1 VKLRD
6 IGIIY
11 RKEMKDTLRDRRAL
25 ISMIAVP
32 ILLMPLLTIGMGGLA
47 AEIVGRAMGE
57 VPKVMILGGTDSPS
71 VMAEL
76 RAQTDI
82 KVVPASSADY
92 AQQIEDKRIRA
103 AVEIPPNFDVSLAA
117 GTPSTVTVYED
128 KNDLKSSIAADRL
141 QKFFGDL
148 RDRTVRE
155 RLEAQR
161 LPDSLIHPFDL
172 SEQDVASPEKATGE
186 LIGGIVPY
194 FVILLCLT
202 GAIYPAIDLTAGEK
216 ERGTMET
223 ILSSPVSRTDLVFGK
238 FLTVLTASL
247 ATAFLAV
254 LSMGVSFGIG
264 KTLLMS
270 LADPEQAKNI
280 TLSINPGS
288 VAAVFAMVL
297 PLAVLFSAALLAIAL
312 CAKSYK
318 EAQSYLQPL
327 TIIVVVPGIVSLL
340 PGVDLNARLA
350 LIPILNTSLVSK
362 EILMGTYHWHYIALI
377 FVSSCVY
384 AAAALTIAVRLFE
397 REDVLF
403 RT

>member
-1 VKLRD
+1 VKLHD
-6 IGIIY
+6 IGIVY
-11 RKEMKDTLRDRRAL
+11 RKEMMDSLRDRRTL
-25 ISMIAVP
+25 ISMIVVP
-32 ILLMPLLTIGMGGLA
+32 ILLMPLLTVGIGVLS

-57 VPKVMILGGTDSPS
+57 VPKVMILGGGDSPN
-71 VMAEL
+71 VTAEL
-76 RAQTDI
+76 RARRDI
-82 KVVPASSADY
+82 QVVPAAGDY
-92 AQQIEDKRIRA
+92 AEEIGDKRIRA
-103 AVEIPPNFDVSLAA
+103 AVEIPPGFETALSA
-117 GTPSTVTVYED
+117 GTPATVTVYD
-128 KNDLKSSIAADRL
+128 YKNDLKSGIAADRL
-141 QKFFGDL
+141 QQFFRDL

-155 RLEAQR
+155 RLQAQH
-161 LPDSLIHPFDL
+161 LPDTLIHPL
-172 SEQDVASPEKATGE
+172 EIREQNVASPEKTTGE

-254 LSMGVSFGIG
+254 VSMGISLGVA
-264 KTLLMS
+264 KTALLD
-270 LADPEQAKNI
+270 LADPGQA
-280 TLSINPGS
+280 TDFALAINPRS

-327 TIIVVVPGIVSLL
+327 TIIVVVPGVVGLL
-340 PGVDLNARLA
+340 PGVELNARLA
-350 LIPILNTSLVSK
+350 LIPVLNTSLVSK
-362 EILMGTYHWHYIALI
+362 EILMGTYHWHFIALI
-377 FVSSCVY
+377 FISSCVY
-384 AAAALTIAVRLFE
+384 AAAALAIAVRLFE

>member
-25 ISMIAVP
+25 ISMIVVP
-32 ILLMPLLTIGMGGLA
+32 ILLMPLLTIGIGVLS
-47 AEIVGRAMGE
+47 AEIVGRAME
-57 VPKVMILGGTDSPS
+57 EIPKVMILGGADSPNIT
-71 VMAEL
+71 AEL
-76 RAQTDI
+76 RAQSDML
-82 KVVPASSADY
+82 VVPAGSDY

-103 AVEIPPNFDVSLAA
+103 AVEIPPDFDASLAA
-117 GTPSTVTVYED
+117 GTPSTVTVYDYEG
-128 KNDLKSSIAADRL
+128 DLKSGIAADRL

-148 RDRTVRE
+148 RDRTVRDH
-155 RLEAQR
+155 LAAQR
-161 LPDSLIHPFDL
+161 LPDALIHPFEIR
-172 SEQDVASPEKATGE
+172 EQNVVSREKVTGAMV
-186 LIGGIVPY
+186 GGIVPY

-238 FLTVLTASL
+238 FLTVLTASM

-254 LSMGVSFGIG
+254 LSMAVSFGIG
-264 KTLLMS
+264 KGLLMS
-270 LADPEQAKNI
+270 LTDAGQGNDF
-280 TLSINPGS
+280 TLTINPGS

-377 FVSSCVY
+377 FISSCVY
-384 AAAALTIAVRLFE
+384 AAAALTVAVRLFE

>member
-1 VKLRD
+1 
-6 IGIIY
+6 
-11 RKEMKDTLRDRRAL
+11 
-25 ISMIAVP
+25 
-32 ILLMPLLTIGMGGLA
+32 
-47 AEIVGRAMGE
+47 
-57 VPKVMILGGTDSPS
+57 
-71 VMAEL
+71 
-76 RAQTDI
+76 
-82 KVVPASSADY
+82 
-92 AQQIEDKRIRA
+92 
-103 AVEIPPNFDVSLAA
+103 
-117 GTPSTVTVYED
+117 
-128 KNDLKSSIAADRL
+128 
-141 QKFFGDL
+141 
-148 RDRTVRE
+148 
-155 RLEAQR
+155 
-161 LPDSLIHPFDL
+161 
-172 SEQDVASPEKATGE
+172 
-186 LIGGIVPY
+186 
-194 FVILLCLT
+194 
-202 GAIYPAIDLTAGEK
+202 
-216 ERGTMET
+216 
-223 ILSSPVSRTDLVFGK
+223 VSRTDLVFGK

-327 TIIVVVPGIVSLL
+327 TIIVVVPGVVSLL

>member
-1 VKLRD
+1 MKLRD
-6 IGIIY
+6 IGIVY
-11 RKEMKDTLRDRRAL
+11 RKEMKDSLRDRRTL

-32 ILLMPLLTIGMGGLA
+32 ILLMPLLTIGIGVLSA
-47 AEIVGRAMGE
+47 DIVGHAMEE
-57 VPKVMILGGTDSPS
+57 VPKVMILGGADSQG
-71 VMAEL
+71 VVAGL
-76 RAQTDI
+76 RAQSDI
-82 KVVPASSADY
+82 QVVPAAPDY
-92 AQQIEDKRIRA
+92 AQEIGDKRIRA
-103 AVEIPPNFDVSLAA
+103 AVEIPPGFEASLSA
-117 GTPSTVTVYED
+117 GTPATVTVYD
-128 KNDLKSSIAADRL
+128 YKNDLKSSIAADRL
-141 QKFFGDL
+141 QKFFRDL
-148 RDRTVRE
+148 RDRTVRQ

-161 LPDSLIHPFDL
+161 LPDSLIHPFDVD
-172 SEQDVASPEKATGE
+172 EQNVASPEKATGE
-186 LIGGIVPY
+186 LVGGIVPY

-254 LSMGVSFGIG
+254 ISMGVSFGIAKG
-264 KTLLMS
+264 ALMS
-270 LADPEQAKNI
+270 LTNSGQASGFA
-280 TLSINPGS
+280 LSISSES

-297 PLAVLFSAALLAIAL
+297 PLAVLFSAALLAVAL
-312 CAKSYK
+312 YAKSYK

-327 TIIVVVPGIVSLL
+327 TIIVVIPGVVSLL
-340 PGVDLNARLA
+340 PGVELNARLA

-362 EILMGTYHWHYIALI
+362 EILTGTYHWHYIALI
-377 FVSSCVY
+377 FISSCVY
-384 AAAALTIAVRLFE
+384 AAIALVIAVKLFE

>member
-1 VKLRD
+1 
-6 IGIIY
+6 
-11 RKEMKDTLRDRRAL
+11 
-25 ISMIAVP
+25 
-32 ILLMPLLTIGMGGLA
+32 MGGLS
-47 AEIVGRAMGE
+47 AEIVGHAMEE
-57 VPKVMILGGTDSPS
+57 VPKVMILGGADSPN
-71 VMAEL
+71 VTAEL
-76 RAQTDI
+76 RALSDI
-82 KVVPASSADY
+82 QVVPARADY

-103 AVEIPPNFDVSLAA
+103 AVEIPPGFDAALAA
-117 GTPSTVTVYED
+117 GTPATVTVYEYR
-128 KNDLKSSIAADRL
+128 NDLKSGLAAGHL
-141 QKFFGDL
+141 QKFFRDL
-148 RDRTVRE
+148 GDRTVRE
-155 RLEAQR
+155 RLTAQH
-161 LPDSLIHPFDL
+161 LPISLIHPIEVD
-172 SEQDVASPEKATGE
+172 EQNVVSPEKTTGE
-186 LIGGIVPY
+186 LVGGIVPY

-254 LSMGVSFGIG
+254 LSMSISFGIG
-264 KTLLMS
+264 KSLLTS
-270 LADPEQAKNI
+270 LASAGQASDF
-280 TLSINPGS
+280 TLSINPKS
-288 VAAVFAMVL
+288 VVAIFAMVL

-312 CAKSYK
+312 YAKSYK

-377 FVSSCVY
+377 FISSCIY
-384 AAAALTIAVRLFE
+384 AAVALSVAVRLFE

>member
-1 VKLRD
+1 MKLRD
-6 IGIIY
+6 IGIVY

-32 ILLMPLLTIGMGGLA
+32 ILLMPLLTIGIGVLS
-47 AEIVGRAMGE
+47 AEIVGRAME
-57 VPKVMILGGTDSPS
+57 EIPKVMILGGADSPKIT
-71 VMAEL
+71 AEL
-76 RAQTDI
+76 RAQSDI
-82 KVVPASSADY
+82 HVVPAGADY

-103 AVEIPPNFDVSLAA
+103 AVEIPPNFDASLAA
-117 GTPSTVTVYED
+117 GAPSTVTVYDYEG
-128 KNDLKSSIAADRL
+128 DLRSGIAADRL
-141 QKFFGDL
+141 QKFFRDL
-148 RDRTVRE
+148 RDQTVRDH
-155 RLEAQR
+155 LAAQR
-161 LPDSLIHPFDL
+161 LPDSLIHPFEIR
-172 SEQDVASPEKATGE
+172 EQNVVSREKVTGA
-186 LIGGIVPY
+186 LVGSIVPY

-270 LADPEQAKNI
+270 LADPDQAKNI
-280 TLSINPGS
+280 ALSINPGS
-288 VAAVFAMVL
+288 VAAVFVMVL
-297 PLAVLFSAALLAIAL
+297 PLAVLFSAALLAVAL

-327 TIIVVVPGIVSLL
+327 TFMVVVPGIVSVL
-340 PGVDLNARLA
+340 PGVDLNAHLA
-350 LIPILNTSLVSK
+350 LIPVLNTSLVSK

-377 FVSSCVY
+377 FISSCVY
-384 AAAALTIAVRLFE
+384 AAVALTIAVRLFE

>member
-1 VKLRD
+1 MKLRD
-6 IGIIY
+6 IGIVY
-11 RKEMKDTLRDRRAL
+11 RKEMKDSLRDRRTL

-32 ILLMPLLTIGMGGLA
+32 ILLMPLLTIGIGVLSA
-47 AEIVGRAMGE
+47 DIVGHAMEE
-57 VPKVMILGGTDSPS
+57 VPKIMIVGGLDSPG
-71 VMAEL
+71 VVAGL
-76 RAQTDI
+76 RAQSDI
-82 KVVPASSADY
+82 QVVPAAPDY
-92 AQQIEDKRIRA
+92 AQEIGDKRIRA
-103 AVEIPPNFDVSLAA
+103 AVEIPPGFEASLSA
-117 GTPSTVTVYED
+117 GTPATVTVYD
-128 KNDLKSSIAADRL
+128 YKNDLKSSIAADRL
-141 QKFFGDL
+141 QKFFRDL
-148 RDRTVRE
+148 RDRTVRQ

-161 LPDSLIHPFDL
+161 LPDSLIHPFDVD
-172 SEQDVASPEKATGE
+172 EQNVASPEKATGE
-186 LIGGIVPY
+186 LVGGIVPY

-254 LSMGVSFGIG
+254 ISMGVSFGIAKG
-264 KTLLMS
+264 ALMS
-270 LADPEQAKNI
+270 LTNSGQASGFA
-280 TLSINPGS
+280 LSISSES

-297 PLAVLFSAALLAIAL
+297 PLAVLFSAALLAVAL
-312 CAKSYK
+312 YAKSYK

-327 TIIVVVPGIVSLL
+327 TIIVVIPGVVSLL
-340 PGVDLNARLA
+340 PGVELNARLA

-362 EILMGTYHWHYIALI
+362 EILTGTYHWHYIALI
-377 FVSSCVY
+377 FISSCVY
-384 AAAALTIAVRLFE
+384 AAIALVIAVKLFE

>member
-25 ISMIAVP
+25 ISMIVVP
-32 ILLMPLLTIGMGGLA
+32 ILLMPLLTIGIGVLS
-47 AEIVGRAMGE
+47 AEIVGRAME
-57 VPKVMILGGTDSPS
+57 EIPKVMILGGADSPNIT
-71 VMAEL
+71 AEL
-76 RAQTDI
+76 RAQSDML
-82 KVVPASSADY
+82 VVPAGSDY

-103 AVEIPPNFDVSLAA
+103 AVEIPPDFDASLAA
-117 GTPSTVTVYED
+117 GTPSTVTVYDYEG
-128 KNDLKSSIAADRL
+128 DLKSGIAADRL

-148 RDRTVRE
+148 RDRTVRDH
-155 RLEAQR
+155 LAAQR
-161 LPDSLIHPFDL
+161 LPDALIHPFEIR
-172 SEQDVASPEKATGE
+172 EQNVVSREKVTGAMV
-186 LIGGIVPY
+186 GGIVPY

-254 LSMGVSFGIG
+254 LSMAVSFGIG
-264 KTLLMS
+264 KGLLMS
-270 LADPEQAKNI
+270 LTDAGQGNDF
-280 TLSINPGS
+280 TLTINPGS

-377 FVSSCVY
+377 FISSCVY
-384 AAAALTIAVRLFE
+384 AAAALTVAVRLFE

>member
-1 VKLRD
+1 MKLRD
-6 IGIIY
+6 IGIVY
-11 RKEMKDTLRDRRAL
+11 RKEMKDSLRDRRTL

-32 ILLMPLLTIGMGGLA
+32 ILLMPLLTIGIGVLSA
-47 AEIVGRAMGE
+47 DIVGHAMEE
-57 VPKVMILGGTDSPS
+57 VPKIMIVGGLDSPG
-71 VMAEL
+71 VVAGL
-76 RAQTDI
+76 RAQSDI
-82 KVVPASSADY
+82 QVVPAAPDY
-92 AQQIEDKRIRA
+92 AQEIGDKRIRA
-103 AVEIPPNFDVSLAA
+103 AVEIPPGFEASLSA
-117 GTPSTVTVYED
+117 GTPATVTVYD
-128 KNDLKSSIAADRL
+128 YKNDLKSSIAADRL
-141 QKFFGDL
+141 QKFFRDL
-148 RDRTVRE
+148 RDRTVRQ

-161 LPDSLIHPFDL
+161 LPDSLIHPFDVD
-172 SEQDVASPEKATGE
+172 EQNVASPEKATGE
-186 LIGGIVPY
+186 LVGGIVPY

-254 LSMGVSFGIG
+254 LSMGVSFGIAKG
-264 KTLLMS
+264 ALMS
-270 LADPEQAKNI
+270 LTNSGQASGFA
-280 TLSINPGS
+280 LSISSES

-297 PLAVLFSAALLAIAL
+297 PLAVLFSAALLAVAL
-312 CAKSYK
+312 YAKSYK

-327 TIIVVVPGIVSLL
+327 TIIVVIPGVVSLL
-340 PGVDLNARLA
+340 PGVELNARLA

-362 EILMGTYHWHYIALI
+362 EILTGTYHWHYIALI
-377 FVSSCVY
+377 FISSCVY
-384 AAAALTIAVRLFE
+384 AAIALVIAVKLFE

>member
-25 ISMIAVP
+25 ISMIVVP
-32 ILLMPLLTIGMGGLA
+32 ILLMPLLTIGIGVLS
-47 AEIVGRAMGE
+47 AEIVGRAME
-57 VPKVMILGGTDSPS
+57 EIPKVMILGGADSPNIT
-71 VMAEL
+71 AEL
-76 RAQTDI
+76 RAQSDML
-82 KVVPASSADY
+82 VVPAGSDY

-103 AVEIPPNFDVSLAA
+103 AVEIPPDFDASLAA
-117 GTPSTVTVYED
+117 GTPSTVTVYDYEG
-128 KNDLKSSIAADRL
+128 DLKSGIAADRL

-148 RDRTVRE
+148 RDRTVRDH
-155 RLEAQR
+155 LAAQR
-161 LPDSLIHPFDL
+161 LPDALIHPFEIR
-172 SEQDVASPEKATGE
+172 EQNVVSREKVTGAMV
-186 LIGGIVPY
+186 GGIVPY

-254 LSMGVSFGIG
+254 LSMAVSFGIG
-264 KTLLMS
+264 KGLLMS
-270 LADPEQAKNI
+270 LTDAGQGNDF
-280 TLSINPGS
+280 TLTINPGS

-377 FVSSCVY
+377 FISSCIY
-384 AAAALTIAVRLFE
+384 AAAALTVAVRLFE

>member
-25 ISMIAVP
+25 ISMIVVP
-32 ILLMPLLTIGMGGLA
+32 IVLMPLLTIGIGVLS
-47 AEIVGRAMGE
+47 AEIVGRAME
-57 VPKVMILGGTDSPS
+57 EIPKVMILGGADSPNIT
-71 VMAEL
+71 AEL
-76 RAQTDI
+76 RAQSDML
-82 KVVPASSADY
+82 VVPAGSDY

-103 AVEIPPNFDVSLAA
+103 AVEIPPDFDASLAA
-117 GTPSTVTVYED
+117 GTPSTVTVYDYEG
-128 KNDLKSSIAADRL
+128 DLKSGIAADRL

-148 RDRTVRE
+148 RDRTVRDH
-155 RLEAQR
+155 LAAQR
-161 LPDSLIHPFDL
+161 LPDALIHPFEIR
-172 SEQDVASPEKATGE
+172 EQNVVSREKVTGAMV
-186 LIGGIVPY
+186 GGIVPY

-254 LSMGVSFGIG
+254 LSMAVSFGIG
-264 KTLLMS
+264 KGLLMS
-270 LADPEQAKNI
+270 LTDAGQGNDF
-280 TLSINPGS
+280 TLTINPGS

-377 FVSSCVY
+377 FISSCVY
-384 AAAALTIAVRLFE
+384 AAAALTVAVRLFE

>member
-1 VKLRD
+1 MKLRD

-25 ISMIAVP
+25 ISMIVVP
-32 ILLMPLLTIGMGGLA
+32 ILLMPLLTIGIGVLS
-47 AEIVGRAMGE
+47 AEIVGRAME
-57 VPKVMILGGTDSPS
+57 EIPKVMILGGADSPNIT
-71 VMAEL
+71 AEL
-76 RAQTDI
+76 RAQSDML
-82 KVVPASSADY
+82 VVPAGSDY

-103 AVEIPPNFDVSLAA
+103 AVEIPPDFDASLAA
-117 GTPSTVTVYED
+117 GTPSTVTVYDYEG
-128 KNDLKSSIAADRL
+128 DLKSGIAADRL

-148 RDRTVRE
+148 RDRTVRDH
-155 RLEAQR
+155 LAAQR
-161 LPDSLIHPFDL
+161 LPDALIHPFEIR
-172 SEQDVASPEKATGE
+172 EQNVVSREKVTGAMV
-186 LIGGIVPY
+186 GGIVPY

-254 LSMGVSFGIG
+254 LSMAVSFGIG
-264 KTLLMS
+264 KGLLMS
-270 LADPEQAKNI
+270 LTDAGQGNDF
-280 TLSINPGS
+280 TLTINPGS

-377 FVSSCVY
+377 FISSCVY
-384 AAAALTIAVRLFE
+384 AAAALTVAVRLFE
-397 REDVLF
+397 REDVLV

>member
-1 VKLRD
+1 MKLRD

-25 ISMIAVP
+25 ISMIVVP
-32 ILLMPLLTIGMGGLA
+32 ILLMPLLTIGIGVLS
-47 AEIVGRAMGE
+47 AEIVGRAME
-57 VPKVMILGGTDSPS
+57 EIPKVMILGGADSPNIT
-71 VMAEL
+71 AEL
-76 RAQTDI
+76 RAQSDML
-82 KVVPASSADY
+82 VVPAGSDY

-103 AVEIPPNFDVSLAA
+103 AVEIPPDFDASLAA
-117 GTPSTVTVYED
+117 GTPSTVTVYDYEC
-128 KNDLKSSIAADRL
+128 DLKSGIAADRL

-148 RDRTVRE
+148 RDRTVRDH
-155 RLEAQR
+155 LAAQR
-161 LPDSLIHPFDL
+161 LPDALIHPFEIR
-172 SEQDVASPEKATGE
+172 EQNVVSREKVTGAMV
-186 LIGGIVPY
+186 GGIVPY

-254 LSMGVSFGIG
+254 LSMAVSFGIG
-264 KTLLMS
+264 KGLLMS
-270 LADPEQAKNI
+270 LTDAGQGNDF
-280 TLSINPGS
+280 TLTINPGS

-377 FVSSCVY
+377 FISSCVY
-384 AAAALTIAVRLFE
+384 AAAALTVAVRLFE

>member
-1 VKLRD
+1 MKLRD

-25 ISMIAVP
+25 ISMIVVP
-32 ILLMPLLTIGMGGLA
+32 ILLMPLLTIGIGVLS
-47 AEIVGRAMGE
+47 AEIVGRAME
-57 VPKVMILGGTDSPS
+57 EIPKVMILGGADSPNIT
-71 VMAEL
+71 AEL
-76 RAQTDI
+76 RAQSDML
-82 KVVPASSADY
+82 VVPAGSDY

-103 AVEIPPNFDVSLAA
+103 AVEIPPDFDASLAA
-117 GTPSTVTVYED
+117 GTPSTVTVYDYEG
-128 KNDLKSSIAADRL
+128 DLKSGIAADRL

-148 RDRTVRE
+148 RDRTVRDH
-155 RLEAQR
+155 LAAQR
-161 LPDSLIHPFDL
+161 LPDALIHPFEIR
-172 SEQDVASPEKATGE
+172 EQNVVSREKVTGAMV
-186 LIGGIVPY
+186 GGIVPY

-254 LSMGVSFGIG
+254 LSMAVSFGIG
-264 KTLLMS
+264 KGLLMS
-270 LADPEQAKNI
+270 LTDAGQGNDF
-280 TLSINPGS
+280 TLTINPGS

-377 FVSSCVY
+377 FISSCIY
-384 AAAALTIAVRLFE
+384 AAAALTVAVRLFE

>member
-25 ISMIAVP
+25 ISMIVVP
-32 ILLMPLLTIGMGGLA
+32 ILLMPLLTIGIGVLS
-47 AEIVGRAMGE
+47 AEIVGRAME
-57 VPKVMILGGTDSPS
+57 EIPKVMILGGADSPDIT
-71 VMAEL
+71 AEL
-76 RAQTDI
+76 RAQSDML
-82 KVVPASSADY
+82 VVPAGSDY

-103 AVEIPPNFDVSLAA
+103 AVEIPPDFDASLAA
-117 GTPSTVTVYED
+117 GTPSTVTVYDYEG
-128 KNDLKSSIAADRL
+128 DLKSGIAADRL

-148 RDRTVRE
+148 RDRTVRDH
-155 RLEAQR
+155 LAAQR
-161 LPDSLIHPFDL
+161 LPDALIHPFEIR
-172 SEQDVASPEKATGE
+172 EQNVVSREKVTGAMV
-186 LIGGIVPY
+186 GGIVPY

-254 LSMGVSFGIG
+254 LSMAVSFGIG
-264 KTLLMS
+264 KGLLMS
-270 LADPEQAKNI
+270 LTDAGQGNDF
-280 TLSINPGS
+280 TLTINPGS

-377 FVSSCVY
+377 FISSCVY
-384 AAAALTIAVRLFE
+384 AAAALTVAVRLFE

>member
-1 VKLRD
+1 ML
-6 IGIIY
+6 
-11 RKEMKDTLRDRRAL
+11 
-25 ISMIAVP
+25 
-32 ILLMPLLTIGMGGLA
+32 
-47 AEIVGRAMGE
+47 
-57 VPKVMILGGTDSPS
+57 
-71 VMAEL
+71 
-76 RAQTDI
+76 
-82 KVVPASSADY
+82 VVPAGSDY

-103 AVEIPPNFDVSLAA
+103 AVEIPPDFDASLAA
-117 GTPSTVTVYED
+117 GTPSTVTVYDYEG
-128 KNDLKSSIAADRL
+128 DLKSGIAADRL

-148 RDRTVRE
+148 RDRTVRDH
-155 RLEAQR
+155 LAAQR
-161 LPDSLIHPFDL
+161 LPDALIHPFEIR
-172 SEQDVASPEKATGE
+172 EQNVVSREKVTGAMV
-186 LIGGIVPY
+186 GGIVPY

-254 LSMGVSFGIG
+254 LSMAVSFGIG
-264 KTLLMS
+264 KGLLMS
-270 LADPEQAKNI
+270 LTDAGQGNDF
-280 TLSINPGS
+280 TLTINPGS

-377 FVSSCVY
+377 FISSCVY
-384 AAAALTIAVRLFE
+384 AAAALTVAVRLFE

>member
-1 VKLRD
+1 MKLRD

-25 ISMIAVP
+25 ISMIVVP
-32 ILLMPLLTIGMGGLA
+32 ILLMPLLTIGIGVLS
-47 AEIVGRAMGE
+47 AEIVGRAME
-57 VPKVMILGGTDSPS
+57 EIPKVMILGGADSPDIT
-71 VMAEL
+71 AEL
-76 RAQTDI
+76 RAQSDML
-82 KVVPASSADY
+82 VVPAGSDY

-103 AVEIPPNFDVSLAA
+103 AVEIPPDFDASLAA
-117 GTPSTVTVYED
+117 GTPSTVTVYDYEG
-128 KNDLKSSIAADRL
+128 DLKSGIAADRL

-148 RDRTVRE
+148 RDRTVRDH
-155 RLEAQR
+155 LAAQR
-161 LPDSLIHPFDL
+161 LPDALIHPFEIR
-172 SEQDVASPEKATGE
+172 EQNVVSREKVTGAMV
-186 LIGGIVPY
+186 GGIVPY

-254 LSMGVSFGIG
+254 LSMAVSFGIG
-264 KTLLMS
+264 KGLLMS
-270 LADPEQAKNI
+270 LTDAGQGNDF
-280 TLSINPGS
+280 TLTINPGS

-377 FVSSCVY
+377 FISSCVY
-384 AAAALTIAVRLFE
+384 AAAALTVAVRLFE

>member
-6 IGIIY
+6 IGIVY
-11 RKEMKDTLRDRRAL
+11 QKEMKDTLRDRRAL
-25 ISMIAVP
+25 ISMIVVP
-32 ILLMPLLTIGMGGLA
+32 ILLMPLLTIGIGVLS
-47 AEIVGRAMGE
+47 AEIVGRAME
-57 VPKVMILGGTDSPS
+57 EIPKVMILGGGDSPS
-71 VMAEL
+71 VTSAL
-76 RAQTDI
+76 RAESDI
-82 KVVPASSADY
+82 QVIPADADY

-103 AVEIPPNFDVSLAA
+103 AVEIPPNFDASLAA
-117 GTPSTVTVYED
+117 GKPSTVTVYDYEG
-128 KNDLKSSIAADRL
+128 DLKSGIAADRL
-141 QKFFGDL
+141 QKFFRDL
-148 RDRTVRE
+148 RDRTVRDH
-155 RLEAQR
+155 LAAQR
-161 LPDSLIHPFDL
+161 LPDALIHPFEIR
-172 SEQDVASPEKATGE
+172 EQNVVSREKVTGAMV
-186 LIGGIVPY
+186 GGIVPY

-247 ATAFLAV
+247 ATALLAV
-254 LSMGVSFGIG
+254 LSMAVSFGIG

-270 LADPEQAKNI
+270 LTGAGQASDF

-377 FVSSCVY
+377 FISSCVY
-384 AAAALTIAVRLFE
+384 AAAALTVAVRLFE

>member
-1 VKLRD
+1 VKLHD
-6 IGIIY
+6 IGIVY
-11 RKEMKDTLRDRRAL
+11 RKEMMDSLRDRRTL
-25 ISMIAVP
+25 ISMIVVP
-32 ILLMPLLTIGMGGLA
+32 ILLMPVLTVGIGVLS

-57 VPKVMILGGTDSPS
+57 VPKVMILGGGDSPN
-71 VMAEL
+71 VTAEL
-76 RAQTDI
+76 RARRDI
-82 KVVPASSADY
+82 HAVPAAGDY
-92 AQQIEDKRIRA
+92 AEEIGDKRIRA
-103 AVEIPPNFDVSLAA
+103 AVEIPPGFEAA
-117 GTPSTVTVYED
+117 LSGGTPATVTVYD
-128 KNDLKSSIAADRL
+128 YRNDLKSGIAADRL
-141 QKFFGDL
+141 QQFFRDL

-155 RLEAQR
+155 RLEAQH
-161 LPDSLIHPFDL
+161 LPDTLIHPL
-172 SEQDVASPEKATGE
+172 EIREQNVASPEKTTGE

-254 LSMGVSFGIG
+254 VSMGISLGVA
-264 KTLLMS
+264 KAALLG
-270 LADPEQAKNI
+270 LADPGQA
-280 TLSINPGS
+280 TDFALAINPRS
-288 VAAVFAMVL
+288 VAAVFTMVL

-327 TIIVVVPGIVSLL
+327 TIIVLVPGIVGLL
-340 PGVDLNARLA
+340 PGVELNARLA
-350 LIPILNTSLVSK
+350 LIPVLNTSLVSK
-362 EILMGTYHWHYIALI
+362 EILMGTYHWHFIALI
-377 FVSSCVY
+377 FISSCVY
-384 AAAALTIAVRLFE
+384 AAVALVIAVKLFE

>member
-1 VKLRD
+1 MKLRD

-25 ISMIAVP
+25 ISMIVVP
-32 ILLMPLLTIGMGGLA
+32 IVLMPLLTIGIGVLS
-47 AEIVGRAMGE
+47 AEIVGRAME
-57 VPKVMILGGTDSPS
+57 EIPKVMILGGADSPNIT
-71 VMAEL
+71 AEL
-76 RAQTDI
+76 RAQSDML
-82 KVVPASSADY
+82 VVPAGSDY

-103 AVEIPPNFDVSLAA
+103 AVEIPPDFDASLAA
-117 GTPSTVTVYED
+117 GTPSTVTVYDYEG
-128 KNDLKSSIAADRL
+128 DLKSGIAADRL

-148 RDRTVRE
+148 RDRTVRDH
-155 RLEAQR
+155 LAAQR
-161 LPDSLIHPFDL
+161 LPDALIHPFEIR
-172 SEQDVASPEKATGE
+172 EQNVVSREKVTGAMV
-186 LIGGIVPY
+186 GGIVPY

-254 LSMGVSFGIG
+254 LSMAVSFGIG
-264 KTLLMS
+264 KGLLMS
-270 LADPEQAKNI
+270 LTDAGQGNDF
-280 TLSINPGS
+280 TLTINPGS

-377 FVSSCVY
+377 FISSCVY
-384 AAAALTIAVRLFE
+384 AAAALTVAVRLFE

>member
-1 VKLRD
+1 MKLRD
-6 IGIIY
+6 IGIVY

-25 ISMIAVP
+25 ISMIAGP

-103 AVEIPPNFDVSLAA
+103 AVEIPPNFDASLAA

-141 QKFFGDL
+141 QKFFRDL

-172 SEQDVASPEKATGE
+172 RK
-186 LIGGIVPY
+186 I
-194 FVILLCLT
+194 
-202 GAIYPAIDLTAGEK
+202 
-216 ERGTMET
+216 
-223 ILSSPVSRTDLVFGK
+223 SSQ
-238 FLTVLTASL
+238 L
-247 ATAFLAV
+247 ATAVRLA
-254 LSMGVSFGIG
+254 SFI
-264 KTLLMS
+264 
-270 LADPEQAKNI
+270 Q
-280 TLSINPGS
+280 
-288 VAAVFAMVL
+288 
-297 PLAVLFSAALLAIAL
+297 AALREIYAFNSSWSRSKQPFQPLL
-312 CAKSYK
+312 CAS
-318 EAQSYLQPL
+318 
-327 TIIVVVPGIVSLL
+327 
-340 PGVDLNARLA
+340 R
-350 LIPILNTSLVSK
+350 
-362 EILMGTYHWHYIALI
+362 
-377 FVSSCVY
+377 
-384 AAAALTIAVRLFE
+384 
-397 REDVLF
+397 
-403 RT
+403 

>member
-1 VKLRD
+1 LQ
-6 IGIIY
+6 
-11 RKEMKDTLRDRRAL
+11 
-25 ISMIAVP
+25 
-32 ILLMPLLTIGMGGLA
+32 
-47 AEIVGRAMGE
+47 
-57 VPKVMILGGTDSPS
+57 PS
-71 VMAEL
+71 G
-76 RAQTDI
+76 
-82 KVVPASSADY
+82 
-92 AQQIEDKRIRA
+92 
-103 AVEIPPNFDVSLAA
+103 F
-117 GTPSTVTVYED
+117 
-128 KNDLKSSIAADRL
+128 
-141 QKFFGDL
+141 
-148 RDRTVRE
+148 
-155 RLEAQR
+155 
-161 LPDSLIHPFDL
+161 
-172 SEQDVASPEKATGE
+172 
-186 LIGGIVPY
+186 VPY

-254 LSMGVSFGIG
+254 LSMAVSFGIG
-264 KTLLMS
+264 KGLLMS
-270 LADPEQAKNI
+270 LTDAGQGNDF
-280 TLSINPGS
+280 TLTINPGS

-377 FVSSCVY
+377 FISSCVY
-384 AAAALTIAVRLFE
+384 AAAALTVAVRLFE